1 MTAFARSS
9 LRVSF
14 AVRRSQFEVLR
25 REPCGPS
32 VCSIFLASLPAIAAL
47 GWFVTAALGPAAPP
61 VVGFPSIDAAA
72 VLRHTTVLSSTE
84 FEGRAPGTA
93 GEEKTVAY
101 LAAQFRQF
109 GLQPGGADGS
119 YFQPV
124 PLVGITAEPG
134 ASLVFR
140 KGAATQTLAY
150 KDDFV
155 AWTKRMVDTVSL
167 ERSEMVFVG
176 YGVQAPEFDW
186 DDYKGIDLRGKTI
199 VVLIGDPPIADASK
213 PGALDPT
220 VFGGTAMTYYG
231 RWTYKFEMAQKM
243 GAAGALIVH
252 ETGPAGYGFPVV
264 QVKVGEQ
271 FDIARPDGNMTRAA
285 VEGWIPLERARALFA
300 MAGRDFDGE
309 KARAATR
316 EFQPVPLGVTASVTI
331 KNRLR
336 RVSSRNVVARVE
348 GSDAARKGECVLYT
362 SHWDAFG
369 VGAPLDGD
377 PVYHGAVD
385 NAVAVAG
392 FLEIARAFA
401 ALPTPP
407 RRSIVFAAVTAEE
420 QLMLGSE
427 FYAGNPSCPLEKTA
441 AVVNLEMLNV
451 HGRTNDLTVIG
462 LGQSELDDYA
472 QAIAED
478 QGRTLKPDPQPE
490 RGMYYRSD
498 HFSFVRRGVPAFEPD
513 QGDDFIGKPAGFG
526 KQVRDDF
533 YANLY
538 HKPTDTVK
546 PDWDLGGGVQDL
558 QFFWMMGYRVA
569 QAEAFPQWKPGAEF
583 HR

>member
-1 MTAFARSS
+1 MRTTRI
-9 LRVSF
+9 
-14 AVRRSQFEVLR
+14 
-25 REPCGPS
+25 
-32 VCSIFLASLPAIAAL
+32 SIFVAALAVIGGLAVFVLYALRPASPSAARFPAIDGAAL
-47 GWFVTAALGPAAPP
+47 LE
-61 VVGFPSIDAAA
+61 
-72 VLRHTTVLSSTE
+72 HTKILSSAE

-101 LAAQFRQF
+101 LADQFRKM
-109 GLQPGGADGS
+109 GLKPGAPDGTF
-119 YFQPV
+119 FQQV
-124 PLVGITAEPG
+124 PLVGITPAPS

-140 KGAATQTLAY
+140 KGAASQTLAF

-155 AWTKRMVDTVSL
+155 AWTKRMVGTVSL
-167 ERSEMVFVG
+167 DNSELVFVG
-176 YGVQAPEFDW
+176 YGVQAPEYDW
-186 DDYKGIDLRGKTI
+186 DDYKGIDLRGKTL
-199 VVLIGDPPIADASK
+199 VMLIGDPPVPDPAK
-213 PGALDPT
+213 PGALDPKT
-220 VFGGTAMTYYG
+220 FGGSAMTYYG

-252 ETGPAGYGFPVV
+252 ETDAAGYGFAVV

-271 FDIARPDGNMTRAA
+271 FDVAQPDGNATRPA
-285 VEGWIPLERARALFA
+285 VEGWIPIEKAKALFA

-316 EFQPVPLGVTASVTI
+316 QFRPVPLGVTASITLE
-331 KNRLR
+331 NRLR
-336 RVSSRNVVARVE
+336 QVSSRNVVARVD
-348 GSDAARKGECVLYT
+348 GGDAARRDECVLYS

-369 VGAPLDGD
+369 IGAPVNGD

-392 FLEIARAFA
+392 LLEIARAFA
-401 ALPTPP
+401 TMPSPP
-407 RRSIVFAAVTAEE
+407 RRTILFVAVTAEE
-420 QLMLGSE
+420 QLLLGSDY
-427 FYAGNPSCPLEKTA
+427 YASHPACPLDRTA

-451 HGRTNDLTVIG
+451 HGKTRDLTVVG

-472 QAIAED
+472 EAIAKE
-478 QGRTLKPDPQPE
+478 QGRRLKPDPEPE

-513 QGDDFIGKPAGFG
+513 QGDDFVGKPAGYG
-526 KQVRDDF
+526 REVRNEF
-533 YANLY
+533 FTSLY

-546 PDWDLGGGVQDL
+546 PDWDLSGGVQDL
-558 QFFWMMGYRVA
+558 QFYWMMGYRVA
-569 QAEAFPQWKPGAEF
+569 QADSFPRWKPGAEF